1 MTEEKNVLS
10 LNGYKFYI
18 DFRVFEDFNQE
29 QYKYPKD
36 LSENLL
42 SNDDLKETIESFLT
56 SLNSMYNTY
65 SVIMSKFILTCMLE
79 KINGYY

>member
-1 MTEEKNVLS
+1 MSEEKNVLS

-18 DFRVFEDFNQE
+18 DSRVFEDFNQE